1 MHLIVDGYSS
11 NQTILRDEDFLR
23 KWLESYPTRI
33 GMTRISPPY
42 VIKYIG
48 PVLEDWGI
56 SGFVFIAESHIG
68 IHTFVERNYINVDIF
83 SCKDF
88 NTEKAIED
96 FRDGFQ
102 LVKLRTCLIDRDWPA
117 AKPSTQ
123 GAEYWANP
131 QSFVYHER
139 P

>member
-1 MHLIVDGYSS
+1 MHLIIDGYSG
-11 NQTILRDEDFLR
+11 NRKIMRDEDFLR
-23 KWLESYPTRI
+23 QWLEDYPARI

-42 VIKYIG
+42 VLRYVG

-68 IHTFVERNYINVDIF
+68 IHTFVERNYVNIDVF

-88 NTEKAIED
+88 DTDKAIED
-96 FRDGFQ
+96 FREGFD
-102 LVKLRTCLIDRDWPA
+102 LVKLRTCLIDREWPEA
-117 AKPSTQ
+117 QTTV
-123 GAEYWANP
+123 ANP